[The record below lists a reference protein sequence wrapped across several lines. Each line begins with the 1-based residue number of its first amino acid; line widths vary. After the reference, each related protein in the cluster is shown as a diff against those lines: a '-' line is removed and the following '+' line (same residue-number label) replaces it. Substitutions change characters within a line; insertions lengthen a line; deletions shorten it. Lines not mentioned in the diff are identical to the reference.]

1 MENNS
6 VISAILMR
14 RSIRSFSDI
23 EVPNE
28 IIDTILEAGRWAPS
42 GLNNQ
47 PWRFVVI
54 RDSEIRG
61 KLSKLTHYGGII
73 RDSNACLAVYFHHES
88 GYDRDKD
95 LMAVGACI
103 ENMLLAAQSLGLG
116 AVWLGEILN
125 KREAVNQLLG
135 IGTEYELMAV
145 ISLGYPDESPAKD
158 RIDLNELILKRM

>member
-1 MENNS
+1 MESNS

-14 RSIRSFSDI
+14 RSIRSFSGI

-28 IIDTILEAGRWAPS
+28 IMDTILEAGRWAPS

-47 PWRFVVI
+47 PWRFVII
-54 RDSEIRG
+54 RDPEIRG

-73 RDSNACLAVYFHHES
+73 KDSNVCLAVYFHRES

-95 LMAVGACI
+95 LMAIGACI

-135 IGTEYELMAV
+135 ISTKYELMAV